1 MKYFISFIIKFIV
14 ITAVLW
20 IFLSWIFQIDFG
32 NMLLISIPITIISF
46 ITDMFILPKT
56 GNVVASILDF
66 IVVLALV
73 WILGAILFEENVSEP
88 SVALVSSLAI
98 TICEVFYHRY
108 LRNSV
113 FENVDDKYSV
123 EPTRYLQ
130 TELAEEF
137 DPEINRWKNKDNPNK
152 KS

>member
-1 MKYFISFIIKFIV
+1 MKYLISFIMKFIV

-20 IFLSWIFQIDFG
+20 ILLSWIFRIDFG
-32 NMLLISIPITIISF
+32 NVLLISIPITIISF

-66 IVVLALV
+66 IVVIALV
-73 WILGAILFEENVSEP
+73 WILGAILFEEDVSEP

-108 LRNSV
+108 LRNFV
-113 FENVDDKYSV
+113 FQNVDDKYSV

-137 DPEINRWKNKDNPNK
+137 DPDVNRWKNKNNSNK